1 MFGAA
6 CFSPCKLRVL
16 FSLMARHPTF
26 LSTWLAVSFQFPSM
40 CEKYYKLIF
49 FLSEVTASMLSKLSA
64 SLWQSIAGSL
74 EHGLQAYPFGMF
86 TAHWMSALSCPFD
99 DVWHI
104 IGVVGMVS
112 MNFVCSCI
120 VFAFLSLSCDMYL
133 LSLF

>member
-49 FLSEVTASMLSKLSA
+49 FLAEVTASMLSKLSA

-74 EHGLQAYPFGMF
+74 EHGLQAYPLACLRHTGCPRFHVRLM
-86 TAHWMSALSCPFD
+86 MSGTSLVLSA
-99 DVWHI
+99 W
-104 IGVVGMVS
+104 
-112 MNFVCSCI
+112 
-120 VFAFLSLSCDMYL
+120 FL
-133 LSLF
+133 